1 MSPRRSWTLSL
12 KSRGTLFCF
21 KSHVQ
26 PRIILK
32 NNHHF
37 LSLSSVKKPVRHS
50 ALSVWLSSRSGSST
64 PEVSSI
70 IIKITLIIS
79 GLRSALYAQKEA
91 SVKRWRWIHSTE
103 PSVWLHYHIY
113 ITAGF
118 QLRTWMFGPA
128 RYRSVLSS
136 GVSWGDQPPEK
147 VVPVDTAHPSRPDI
161 NEPGGL
167 RSVCTMNIV
176 TYVNLCVTQHTSHC
190 LSYLTPSTHTSIN
203 SFHVVWQSGPIW
215 PVVEFWRAA
224 TGATT
229 QSPDVRCLLRRLGL
243 IWEHV

>member
-1 MSPRRSWTLSL
+1 MEVDSQHRAECLTSLSHLYNGWFSKTGLGFHLLSL
-12 KSRGTLFCF
+12 FSSTLIAPVNTHSVKSAKLSLTSVFRMSKDKSRVFRIKNQVLNIKYISRCERCQNTNKHFC
-21 KSHVQ
+21 
-26 PRIILK
+26 
-32 NNHHF
+32 
-37 LSLSSVKKPVRHS
+37 SV
-50 ALSVWLSSRSGSST
+50 T
-64 PEVSSI
+64 
-70 IIKITLIIS
+70 
-79 GLRSALYAQKEA
+79 Q
-91 SVKRWRWIHSTE
+91 
-103 PSVWLHYHIY
+103 
-113 ITAGF
+113 
-118 QLRTWMFGPA
+118 QLRTWMFGSA

-215 PVVEFWRAA
+215 PVVRFWRAA

>member
-1 MSPRRSWTLSL
+1 MFCSLCTKGSLCKKMEVDSQHRAECLTSLSHLYNGWFSKTGLGFHLLSL
-12 KSRGTLFCF
+12 FSSTLIAPVNTHSVKSA
-21 KSHVQ
+21 K
-26 PRIILK
+26 
-32 NNHHF
+32 
-37 LSLSSVKKPVRHS
+37 LSLTSVFRMSKDESCVKVQKSSVKHKIYIEVW
-50 ALSVWLSSRSGSST
+50 ALSDH
-64 PEVSSI
+64 EHFC
-70 IIKITLIIS
+70 
-79 GLRSALYAQKEA
+79 
-91 SVKRWRWIHSTE
+91 SVTQ
-103 PSVWLHYHIY
+103 
-113 ITAGF
+113 
-118 QLRTWMFGPA
+118 QLRTWMFGSA
-128 RYRSVLSS
+128 RNRSVLSS

-215 PVVEFWRAA
+215 PVVRFWRAA